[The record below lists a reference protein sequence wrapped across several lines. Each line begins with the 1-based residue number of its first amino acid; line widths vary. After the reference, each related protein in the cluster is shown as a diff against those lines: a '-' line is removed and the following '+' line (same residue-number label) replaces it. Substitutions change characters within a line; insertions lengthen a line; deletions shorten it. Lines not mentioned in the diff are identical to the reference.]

1 MLDAL
6 ALTALIAQCGPGQAT
21 APLVAIVREASGFE
35 PLVLSTIQSG
45 RPLSIQ
51 AFSKDEAVALAMEM
65 RVAGQRARLGLAGLD
80 SRAVERL
87 GISVADV
94 FEPCTNLRVAAR
106 LLKEDPSALRA
117 HARKN
122 GAPLPPVTATS
133 ARVPQST
140 APATALSEPKPTQ
153 DPPPVTRAWDVYGQ
167 GNASAAL
174 VYPMPE

>member
-6 ALTALIAQCGPGQAT
+6 ALAALIGECAPGQAA

-35 PLVLSTIQSG
+35 PLVLSTMQNG
-45 RPLSIQ
+45 RPLSVQ

-87 GISVADV
+87 GLSVGDV

-106 LLKEDPSALRA
+106 LLKEDPGALRPLG
-117 HARKN
+117 RN
-122 GAPLPPVTATS
+122 GAPSPPPAPAS
-133 ARVPQST
+133 AHVAPPT
-140 APATALSEPKPTQ
+140 APGSAPPDPEPIRDQ
-153 DPPPVTRAWDVYGQ
+153 PPVTRAWDV
-167 GNASAAL
+167 
-174 VYPMPE
+174 